1 MDAQTLSDIM
11 GGTLSISRY
20 QELLP
25 GYENA
30 ARAAQINNLERAA
43 QWAAQLGHESVGLR
57 YMEEIADGSAYNG
70 RADLGNVYPGDGPRF
85 KGRGPIQLT
94 GRNNYRAFTRWAR
107 STGQS
112 GIDFEA
118 EPWRLSE
125 PHWGFLAASYYWT
138 VARPGINAAAD
149 QGYTLDVTRM
159 INGGTNGI
167 DDRRA
172 RYNRA
177 KAMGARIIP
186 TTATGGG
193 APVNEKVL
201 DYSRDQIHQDTFYN
215 CGPASTQTVV
225 KAAGGGFHS
234 EVQLGREL
242 GTHTGGT
249 DYIGQFP
256 RVLNKYLPGGKYAYR
271 NMPNDPPTAA
281 QKNLLWQDI
290 TNSILAGYGVIANIV
305 APPSNY
311 PRAVSPSTISP
322 AYRGGTVYHYFAV
335 MGFSEA
341 GGRRVWVADSG
352 FSPFGYWMGF
362 DQLATLIPNKGYAY
376 STAQPHTKEW
386 DEMAS
391 KEEIEAIVYECM
403 KVYLGPLISDVKDN
417 RFQLTGSRDS
427 IPGDVLASYAGHEQ
441 LGQNA
446 EGNNLT
452 LVDGT
457 AALRRDNAEL
467 RRELGE
473 LRDLVRKL
481 VK

>member
-11 GGTLSISRY
+11 GGTLSLSRY

-70 RADLGNVYPGDGPRF
+70 RADLGNTQPGDGPRF

-94 GRNNYRAFTRWAR
+94 GRNNYRAFTRWANA
-107 STGQS
+107 SGHT

-118 EPWRLSE
+118 EPHRLSE

-177 KAMGARIIP
+177 KAMGNRIIP
-186 TTATGGG
+186 GQGGPTVQ
-193 APVNEKVL
+193 AVEKVL

-225 KAAGGGFHS
+225 KAAGGGFYG
-234 EVQLGREL
+234 EAQLGREL

-256 RVLNKYLPGGKYAYR
+256 KVLNKYLPKAGYR
-271 NMPNDPPTAA
+271 HVDMPNDPPTAA
-281 QKNLLWQDI
+281 QKERLWQDI
-290 TNSILAGYGVIANIV
+290 VNSINAGYGVIANIV

-311 PRAVSPSTISP
+311 PRAVAPSTQSP
-322 AYRGGTVYHYFAV
+322 AYAGGTVYHYFAV

-341 GGRRVWVADSG
+341 GGRRVWIADSG

-376 STAQPHTKEW
+376 STAAPLTGGITVDQADRIIDYISKYVGPNNSDTK
-386 DEMAS
+386 D
-391 KEEIEAIVYECM
+391 I
-403 KVYLGPLISDVKDN
+403 

-427 IPGDVLASYAGHEQ
+427 IPGDVLASYPGFEQ

-446 EGNNLT
+446 DGNNLT
-452 LVDGT
+452 VTDAI
-457 AALRRDNAEL
+457 AALRLDNAEM
-467 RRELGE
+467 RKEIAE
-473 LRDLVRKL
+473 LRDLLRKL
-481 VK
+481 VKK